1 MKDEFELFRQH
12 LNGVTPLKQDHIE
25 QISPYLKPTEAQLAR
40 REAASRELE
49 DETAPLSQS
58 EPKSLSPDDLVS
70 YKKSGIQEGVF
81 KKLRLGKYPIQ
92 ARLDLHKMRTEEA
105 KQQILRFIRQSQQR
119 DCRCVLIIHGKGVRS
134 NPPAR
139 MKSYVSHWLPQ
150 LNDVLAIHTALPAHG
165 GYGAL
170 YVLLRKN
177 PERKIETRE
186 RHARRLS

>member
-1 MKDEFELFRQH
+1 MKDDFDLFRQH
-12 LNGVTPLKQDHIE
+12 LDGVTPLKQNDNE
-25 QISPYLKPTEAQLAR
+25 QVSTSSKPTEAQLAR
-40 REAASRELE
+40 REAACRDLT
-49 DETAPLSQS
+49 DKTAPLFYS
-58 EPKSLSPDDLVS
+58 EPKPLAPDELIS

-92 ARLDLHKMRTEEA
+92 ARLDLHQMRTREA
-105 KQQILRFIRQSQQR
+105 RQQILKFIHQSQHR

-150 LNDVLAIHTALPAHG
+150 LDEVLAIHTALPSHG

-177 PERKIETRE
+177 TEQKIETRE